1 MSLPQISYIFGDSPE
16 TVIRFRPDL
25 PLAEYFGLSTL
36 LPTPTTP
43 GITWSLIDPSTS
55 ETIPGLIGGRLTDTF
70 SRFSRSAK
78 VALYDPDGTL
88 AMQYPRSTPL
98 QIWGAESGG
107 ASTLRFGGYVSAVST
122 ADAETT
128 LELLSFDAW
137 LRGRAVYRQY
147 SAGLTPTGILQD
159 LVTTLTPLTWD
170 ASRVSLAK
178 NDPLN
183 ARAWK
188 GQKLDEVIGELLTGG
203 EEFGATD
210 TGVFFARL
218 PNSSRSPRDFGEG
231 EWSDADFDEDG
242 KSEVNKVTIYWGSGE
257 STGIVSVQDS
267 ASQLALQ
274 TALGAS
280 VPVVIE
286 QTETYTEITSEA
298 EARAKAQ
305 SILDDSEV
313 IQTGSLKTWGG
324 LAIRPGDVAHVAVE
338 DQQVDGDFRVAAIE
352 YNLGSDET
360 TVTLAENSEGVVDV
374 LVELSD
380 KVSRIEAANADTDAA
395 LVEYI
400 AAKETIEIIETVR
413 IFTRSVPATMF
424 TLGVNRGKIGA
435 GSTIGDSRGAKT
447 EVTE

>member
-1 MSLPQISYIFGDSPE
+1 MTLPTISYVFGDSPE

-36 LPTPTTP
+36 LPAPATP
-43 GITWSLIDPSTS
+43 GIIWSLIDPATAAA
-55 ETIPGLIGGRLTDTF
+55 IPGLIGGTITDTF

-78 VALYDPDGTL
+78 VVLYDPDGTL
-88 AMQYPRSTPL
+88 ALQYPRSTPL

-107 ASTLRFGGYVSAVST
+107 ASVLRFGGYVSAVTT

-137 LRGRAVYRQY
+137 LKGRSVYRQY
-147 SAGLTPTGILQD
+147 SSTTPMAILQD

-188 GQKLDEVIGELLTGG
+188 GQKLDEVIAELLASG

-210 TGVFFARL
+210 EGVFFVRL

-242 KSEVNKVTIYWGSGE
+242 KSEANKVTIYWGSGD

-274 TALGAS
+274 AALGAA

-286 QTETYTEITSEA
+286 QVETYTEISSEA

-352 YNLGSDET
+352 YALGGDET

-400 AAKETIEIIETVR
+400 AARETIEIVETVKVY
-413 IFTRSVPATMF
+413 TRSVPETMF
-424 TLGVNRGKIGA
+424 TFGVNRGKLGA
-435 GSTIGDSRGAKT
+435 GSTIGDSRGERI

>member
-1 MSLPQISYIFGDSPE
+1 MSLPVSYIFGDSPE
-16 TVIRFRPDL
+16 TVIQFRASL
-25 PLAEYFGLSTL
+25 PLVEYFGLSTL
-36 LPTPTTP
+36 LPAPTTP
-43 GITWSLIDPSTS
+43 GIAWSIVDPASSTA
-55 ETIPGLIGGRLTDTF
+55 IPDLIGGTITDTF

-78 VALYDPDGTL
+78 VVLYDPDGSL
-88 AMQYPRSTPL
+88 ALQYPRSTPL

-107 ASTLRFGGYVSAVST
+107 PSALRFGGYVSAVKTEDSQT
-122 ADAETT
+122 A

-137 LRGRAVYRQY
+137 LRGRTVYRQY
-147 SAGLTPTGILQD
+147 SAGQTPEEILQD

-210 TGVFFARL
+210 EGVFFVRL

-242 KSEVNKVTIYWGSGE
+242 KSEVNKVTIYWGSGD

-274 TALGAS
+274 AALGAA

-286 QTETYTEITSEA
+286 QVETYTEISSEA

-324 LAIRPGDVAHVAVE
+324 LAIRPGDVTHVAVE

-352 YNLGSDET
+352 YDLSSDET
-360 TVTLAENSEGVVDV
+360 TITLAENGEGVVDV

-380 KVSRIEAANADTDAA
+380 KVSRIGAANADTDAA

-400 AAKETIEIIETVR
+400 AAKETIEIIEIVKVY
-413 IFTRSVPATMF
+413 TRAVPETMF
-424 TLGVNRGKIGA
+424 TLGVNRGKLGA